1 MQSNQLKRY
10 TVLIASIFIQVTLGG
25 LFAWSVF
32 VPPLMSVYGFT
43 AAQAQAIFGVTIA
56 SFAAAMQFAGR
67 LQVRFGPRPI
77 ALIGGILFG
86 AGYLLASYSRG
97 AWTPIVLGIGV
108 TSGVG
113 IGFGYVPPLATCV
126 KWFPKTKGLITGIT
140 VAGFGAGAIVLS
152 QIATALFATGTDV
165 LDVFRII
172 GLAYGVIVALSALLL
187 SVPVPC
193 IEDGRMTEMAFLD
206 LLTHPPFWRLAIGM
220 FCGTF
225 AGLLVVGNIKTI
237 ALSSGISTAVAT
249 LSIGTFA
256 AGNALGRVTWGHLS
270 DTIGRVV
277 VPLSLLVL
285 CISVLL
291 LLPASTLESVFILA
305 ALAVGFGFGANFVI
319 YAAQVAATFGVE
331 AVGTIYP
338 TVFIVYGLS
347 GITGPIAGGW
357 LYDRTGNYATSIVVA
372 ASVAALGALGT
383 ALLHERART

>member
-1 MQSNQLKRY
+1 VQPNHVKRY
-10 TVLIASIFIQVTLGG
+10 TVLIASIFIQVSLGG

-32 VPPLMSVYGFT
+32 VPPLISDYSFT
-43 AAQAQAIFGVTIA
+43 AAQAQAIFGITIA
-56 SFAAAMQFAGR
+56 AFALSMQFAGR
-67 LQVRFGPRPI
+67 MQVRFGPRPI
-77 ALIGGILFG
+77 ALIGGLLFG
-86 AGYLLASYSRG
+86 TGYIIASYSQG
-97 AWTPIVLGIGV
+97 SWSLIVLGIGII
-108 TSGVG
+108 SGIG

-152 QIATALFATGTDV
+152 QAVTALFGQGMDV
-165 LDVFRII
+165 LQVFRIV
-172 GLAYGVIVALSALLL
+172 GTTYGAVVTLSALLL

-193 IEDGRMTEMAFLD
+193 LEDGRSTEMAFID

-237 ALSSGISTAVAT
+237 ALSAGIPASVAT

-256 AGNALGRVTWGHLS
+256 VGNAVGRVTWGHLS
-270 DTIGRVV
+270 DRIDGVV

-285 CISVLL
+285 CATVLFL
-291 LLPASTLESVFILA
+291 MPASALGSVFALA

-338 TVFIVYGLS
+338 MVFIVYGLS
-347 GITGPIAGGW
+347 GITGPVAGGW
-357 LYDRTGNYATSIVVA
+357 LYDRTGNYTTSITVA
-372 ASVAALGALGT
+372 ACVAALGMFGT
-383 ALLHERART
+383 ALLTPRRKA